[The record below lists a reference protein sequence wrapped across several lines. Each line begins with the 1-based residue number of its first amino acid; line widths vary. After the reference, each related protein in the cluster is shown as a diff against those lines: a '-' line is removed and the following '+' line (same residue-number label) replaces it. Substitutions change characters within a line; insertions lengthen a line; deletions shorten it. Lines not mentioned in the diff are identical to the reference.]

1 MNLKPGN
8 IVEWSAPKGV
18 SVVLKIDW
26 TPSWV
31 YITFLLPD
39 NTLVEFSELIHLV
52 DEEFPTL

>member
-1 MNLKPGN
+1 MNLKPES
-8 IVEWSAPKGV
+8 IVEWGAPKGV
-18 SVVLKIDW
+18 SVVLKIDFSPGW
-26 TPSWV
+26 I

>member
-1 MNLKPGN
+1 MNLKPGS
-8 IVEWSAPKGV
+8 IVEWATLSGL

-39 NTLVEFSELIHLV
+39 NTLVEFSELIHLA
-52 DEEFPTL
+52 DKEFPVL